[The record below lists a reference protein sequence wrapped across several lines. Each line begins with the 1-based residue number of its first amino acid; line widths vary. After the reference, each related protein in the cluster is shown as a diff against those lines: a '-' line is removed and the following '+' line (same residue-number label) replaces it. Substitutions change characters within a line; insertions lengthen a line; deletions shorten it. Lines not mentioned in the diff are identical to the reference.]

1 MKWKFSSKKDGAAN
15 LRREVLEKYEEKYL
29 KKVDK
34 VKSEIQK
41 IQKKKNGHKKQ
52 NGRQIT

>member
-1 MKWKFSSKKDGAAN
+1 MKWKFSSKKDGATN
-15 LRREVLEKYEEKYL
+15 LRKEVLEKYEEKYL

-41 IQKKKNGHKKQ
+41 IGINFEEPG
-52 NGRQIT
+52 T